1 MIMKP
6 MSNIWHRARRSAFGL
21 LGDRRA
27 VAAIEFAMI
36 VPIMLVLFFGTVE
49 FSSAIAVDRK
59 VTLIARTLSDVT
71 SRLRS
76 VKTADLNNFFNSGCA
91 IMYPYAGPPPCTTT
105 NNPMTAVIS
114 ELYVDPTTLK
124 ARVEWSVAYQQG
136 AAKYPQGV
144 ALTAGTVVTSVPP
157 ALLVSGTYLIYS
169 QVGYLYTPAVAYGLM
184 PNAGITLSDVAYT
197 RPRQANCVVYPT
209 PTSGPM
215 PPCPG

>member
-1 MIMKP
+1 MKP
-6 MSNIWHRARRSAFGL
+6 MSMMWRRARRTAFKVL
-21 LGDRRA
+21 RDRRG

-49 FSSAIAVDRK
+49 FSSAVAVDRK

-71 SRLRS
+71 AQSQS
-76 VKTADLNNFFNSGCA
+76 VATTDLNNFFTAGCA

-114 ELYVDPTTLK
+114 ELYVDPVTLK
-124 ARVEWSVAYQQG
+124 ARVEWSVPYQG
-136 AAKYPQGV
+136 GV
-144 ALTAGTVVTSVPP
+144 AQTVGVAPVGVTVPS
-157 ALLVSGTYLIYS
+157 ALLVSGTYLILS
-169 QVGYLYTPAVAYGLM
+169 QVSFTYTPAVAYGML

-197 RPRQANCVVYPT
+197 RPRQSQCVYYPT
-209 PTSGPM
+209 PTSGPI

>member
-1 MIMKP
+1 MKP
-6 MSNIWHRARRSAFGL
+6 MSNIWRRARLSAFGL
-21 LGDRRA
+21 LGDHRA

-36 VPIMLVLFFGTVE
+36 VPIMLLLFFGTVE

-71 SRLRS
+71 SQSTS
-76 VKTADLNNFFNSGCA
+76 VDNTQLAMFFNAGCA
-91 IMYPYAGPPPCTTT
+91 IMYPYAGPPPCTTA

-124 ARVEWSVAYQQG
+124 ARVEWSTVYQQG
-136 AAKYPQGV
+136 AAGTGCPQGV
-144 ALTAGTVVTSVPP
+144 ALSAGTVVPAVPS
-157 ALLVSGTYLIYS
+157 ALLVSRTYLIYS
-169 QVGYLYTPAVAYGLM
+169 QVCYLYKPAVAYGMM

-215 PPCPG
+215 SPCPG